1 MVTMTGFYLCI
12 LHSGDAVSSLDYR
25 IPDTSSCALCPT
37 CKDLV
42 LFSILSEHLHAKEGN
57 SYAHFNVASGCGNSA
72 DLSILQKRSRGRGKT

>member
-1 MVTMTGFYLCI
+1 MLCHHWTTES
-12 LHSGDAVSSLDYR
+12 LTQAAVL
-25 IPDTSSCALCPT
+25 CAPR
-37 CKDLV
+37 KDLV